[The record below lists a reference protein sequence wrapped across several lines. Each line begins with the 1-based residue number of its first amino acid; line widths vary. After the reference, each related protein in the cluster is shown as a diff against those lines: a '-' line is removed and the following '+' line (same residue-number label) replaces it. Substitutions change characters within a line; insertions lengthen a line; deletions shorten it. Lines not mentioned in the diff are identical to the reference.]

1 INNQLGYISLN
12 QRINADEVI
21 AVAYEYTKNGEVFQ
35 VGEFAADI
43 SDASSSLIV
52 KMLKSTTVMTSEP
65 IWDLMMKN
73 IYSLEAYQIQK
84 DKFKLQIYFRN
95 DTSGTQVTYMS
106 LGDIKGKQ
114 LIKVMNLDRLDSK
127 EEPNPD
133 GVFDYVEGYT
143 VTSNKGRIIFPVLE
157 PFGSHLKK
165 MIGGSVPDVDKYIYQ
180 ELYDSTQTVA
190 RQFTDKNKFTL
201 QGEYKASSGN
211 TIQLNSMN
219 VARGS
224 VKVTAGGVTLV
235 ENVDYTVDYT
245 MGTVTIINQSYADA
259 GNIKVSLESQEMFN
273 MQRKTLVGLDLNY
286 DFTKNFRVG
295 ATIMHM
301 GEKALTEKLTVGN
314 EVINNTI
321 WGVNTSYTT
330 EFQWL
335 TNLFNKIPTVNATAP
350 SKLTINAEFAQL
362 IPSTKQSKAVSY
374 IDDFEYSQSQ
384 NDIRLPYAWNLAST
398 PSMFSESKLT
408 NDVAYG
414 KNRALFAWYYI
425 DRLFTQKNSNLTP
438 VHIKNDLE
446 QLSNHYVR
454 EVQSSEV
461 FPNRELSYGESSLLQ
476 VLNLSF
482 YPTERGPYNLD
493 ASNINPNGSLQN
505 PEMRWGGIMRKMD
518 NTDFES
524 ANIEYLQ
531 FWMLDPFIYD
541 KDNGG
546 YLYFNFGEIS
556 EDILKDGKKSFENGL
571 PTDGNNDMVEN
582 TVWGKVSRQQSVTY
596 AFDNN
601 SEARARQD
609 VGLDGLSTEE
619 EQNFGEYKNYVN
631 RLRQV
636 LSQETQ
642 QRYAYNQ
649 FSPFNDPAGDNYH
662 FYRGTDYDDNEYS
675 ILERYKRYN
684 GTEGNSNSPDE
695 AEDSEYQS
703 SKSVPDVED
712 INQDNT
718 LDEYERYYQYGI
730 KITPEDLVVGRN
742 YITAEQESAVTLRN
756 GESTTVKWYQFKI
769 PLKEVTGDGS
779 HMPRETV
786 GSI

>member
-1 INNQLGYISLN
+1 
-12 QRINADEVI
+12 
-21 AVAYEYTKNGEVFQ
+21 
-35 VGEFAADI
+35 
-43 SDASSSLIV
+43 
-52 KMLKSTTVMTSEP
+52 
-65 IWDLMMKN
+65 
-73 IYSLEAYQIQK
+73 
-84 DKFKLQIYFRN
+84 
-95 DTSGTQVTYMS
+95 
-106 LGDIKGKQ
+106 
-114 LIKVMNLDRLDSK
+114 
-127 EEPNPD
+127 
-133 GVFDYVEGYT
+133 
-143 VTSNKGRIIFPVLE
+143 
-157 PFGSHLKK
+157 
-165 MIGGSVPDVDKYIYQ
+165 PDVDKYIFQ

-190 RQFTDKNKFTL
+190 RQFTDKNKFSL
-201 QGEYKASSGN
+201 QGSYKASSGN
-211 TIQLNSMN
+211 VIQLNSMN

-224 VKVTAGGVTLV
+224 VKVSAGGVTLI

-259 GNIKVSLESQEMFN
+259 GSNIQVSLESQEMFN

-335 TNLFNKIPTVNATAP
+335 TNWVNRIPMVNATAP
-350 SKLTINAEFAQL
+350 SKFTINAEFAQL

-384 NDIRLPYAWNLAST
+384 NDIRLPYSWSLAST
-398 PSMFSESKLT
+398 PSMFAESKLS
-408 NDVAYG
+408 NDIAYG

-438 VHIKNDLE
+438 VHIKNDLN

-454 EVQSSEV
+454 EIQSSEV

-482 YPTERGPYNLD
+482 YPTERGPYSLD
-493 ASNINPNGSLQN
+493 ASTINPDGSLQN

-531 FWMLDPFIYD
+531 FWLLDPFIYD

-571 PTDGNNDMVEN
+571 PSDGNNDMIEN

-601 SEARARQD
+601 SSARSKQD
-609 VGLDGLSTEE
+609 VGLNGLSSDEE
-619 EQNFGEYKNYVN
+619 KYYGAYKNYIEQ
-631 RLRQV
+631 LRNV
-636 LSQETQ
+636 LSPETQ
-642 QRYAYNQ
+642 QRYIYDQ
-649 FSPFNDPAGDNYH
+649 FSPFNDPAGDKYH
-662 FYRGTDYDDNEYS
+662 FYRGSDYDDAGTS
-675 ILERYKRYN
+675 ILERYKHYN
-684 GTEGNSNSPDE
+684 GTEGNSISPDE
-695 AEDSEYQS
+695 ASDTEYQS

-742 YITAEQESAVTLRN
+742 YITAEQESTVSLRN
-756 GESTTVKWYQFKI
+756 GESATVKWYQFKI

-786 GSI
+786 GSIQDFKTIRFARMFMTGFKKEVHLRLASLELIRGDWRSYNLRIHNDDKSGGTTLPAEGDLDVSVVNIEENAGQKPVNYVLPP

>member
-1 INNQLGYISLN
+1 MGEEKQEHISTSHWQATGYKAPANDANTLYKEIVNSYPQARNISYVGEALAPLEAYGISGGKDYVKIESARRLEASEYSINTQLGYISLN

-73 IYSLEAYQIQK
+73 IYSLEAYQIPK
-84 DKFKLQIYFRN
+84 DKFKMQIYYRN
-95 DTSGTQVTYMS
+95 DTSGTQVTYRS

-127 EEPNPD
+127 DEPNPD

-143 VTSNKGRIIFPVLE
+143 VTSSKGRIIFPVLE

-190 RQFTDKNKFTL
+190 RQFTDKNKFSL

-219 VARGS
+219 VAKGS

-245 MGTVTIINQSYADA
+245 MGTVTILNQSYTDA
-259 GNIKVSLESQEMFN
+259 GSNIKVSLESQEMFN
-273 MQRKTLVGLDLNY
+273 MQRKTMVGLDLNY
-286 DFTKNFRVG
+286 DFTKDFRVG
-295 ATIMHM
+295 ATVMHM

-321 WGVNTSYTT
+321 WGANASYTK

-335 TNLFNKIPTVNATAP
+335 TNWVNRIPMVNATSP

-384 NDIRLPYAWNLAST
+384 NDIRLPYAWSLAST
-398 PSMFSESKLT
+398 PSMFAESKFS
-408 NDVAYG
+408 NDIAYG

-438 VHIKNDLE
+438 VHIKNDLD

-482 YPTERGPYNLD
+482 YPTERGPYSLD
-493 ASNINPNGSLQN
+493 ASAINADGSLQN

-531 FWMLDPFIYD
+531 FWLLDPFIYD

-546 YLYFNFGEIS
+546 YLYFNFG
-556 EDILKDGKKSFENGL
+556 DL
-571 PTDGNNDMVEN
+571 P
-582 TVWGKVSRQQSVTY
+582 
-596 AFDNN
+596 
-601 SEARARQD
+601 
-609 VGLDGLSTEE
+609 
-619 EQNFGEYKNYVN
+619 
-631 RLRQV
+631 
-636 LSQETQ
+636 
-642 QRYAYNQ
+642 NQ
-649 FSPFNDPAGDNYH
+649 F
-662 FYRGTDYDDNEYS
+662 
-675 ILERYKRYN
+675 
-684 GTEGNSNSPDE
+684 
-695 AEDSEYQS
+695 
-703 SKSVPDVED
+703 
-712 INQDNT
+712 
-718 LDEYERYYQYGI
+718 
-730 KITPEDLVVGRN
+730 
-742 YITAEQESAVTLRN
+742 
-756 GESTTVKWYQFKI
+756 
-769 PLKEVTGDGS
+769 
-779 HMPRETV
+779 
-786 GSI
+786 